1 MFNFKKNKLWLIVV
15 VVAAA
20 AAVVAF
26 VVTAFH
32 AEASVCNKRIIVMN
46 CISPIRIRNPKS
58 TFYSPRAFIDVP
70 CGKCVPCL
78 KRKRR
83 ELSFRIYNELKDASS
98 AYFVTLTYDT
108 PNLQFNLQTGLP
120 ILVKRDVQ
128 LFLKRLRK
136 DLSSKGLEHKN
147 LRYFCVSEYG
157 DEFMRP
163 HYHMILFNLP
173 IQDHPV
179 ITPQRTY
186 YPLIKQ
192 YLDSMWQLGFTDVG
206 GVTLASCNYC
216 AKYVCKGLFNLEEK
230 PWVSEYWTLRSQGIG
245 LNYVNKYGYR
255 FLNSGKTYTTWHSFP
270 IKLPRYYINKIFFNN
285 ESDNF
290 HQHCRLSSKTWNY
303 NNTSRHDTYSYFLRA
318 SNGQY
323 QNAAVLFSQYQYSTV
338 NNLLRTSGGF
348 RSTNVR
354 QR

>member
-1 MFNFKKNKLWLIVV
+1 MFNFKNFKLWPIVVV
-15 VVAAA
+15 VVAAV
-20 AAVVAF
+20 AVAAF
-26 VVTAFH
+26 VATAFL
-32 AEASVCNKRIIVMN
+32 AGASVCNKQTIIMN
-46 CISPIRIRNPKS
+46 CLSPIRIKNPKP

-78 KRKRR
+78 KKKRR

-108 PNLQFNLQTGLP
+108 PNLQFNRHTGLP
-120 ILVKRDVQ
+120 VLVKRDVQ

-173 IQDHPV
+173 IQDYPV

-186 YPLIKQ
+186 YPGIKQ
-192 YLDSMWQLGFTDVG
+192 YLDSIWQLGFTDVG
-206 GVTLASCNYC
+206 GVTLSSCNYC
-216 AKYVCKGLFNLEEK
+216 AKYVCKGLFNLDEK
-230 PWVSEYWTLRSQGIG
+230 PWVSEYWVLRSQGIG
-245 LNYVNKYGYR
+245 LNYVNKYGDR
-255 FLNSGKTYTTWHSFP
+255 FLKSGKTYTTWHSFP

-285 ESDNF
+285 ETYNF
-290 HQHCRLSSKTWNY
+290 HQHCRFGFKAWSNINSSG
-303 NNTSRHDTYSYFLRA
+303 HDAFSYFLRA
-318 SNGQY
+318 SHGQHE
-323 QNAAVLFSQYQYSTV
+323 NAAVLLGQYQHATV
-338 NNLLRTSGGF
+338 NNLLRATGGH
-348 RSTNVR
+348 RITNIR
-354 QR
+354 